1 MRNVKRKVISL
12 ILVIVILSSLLTL
25 TSCNRRYDEDEVIAA
40 AKVLLKDAEIL
51 NEIYYGKGI
60 RYYDTEIENA
70 GYYKRA
76 DATHLLELGFDTIDE
91 LRALTEKTFSYEY
104 SQNVYTTLLYGFK
117 EDGKVVT
124 AARYYQYTDEK
135 TGESFIMVYTKFEV
149 MFKDTIVYDYD
160 SIKVQR
166 SKKENVYLTVNAT
179 VTNSEGLSQ
188 QITLTLTLFEEV
200 DGWRLCNPTYAN
212 YNALND
218 RYEELENQEI
228 K

>member
-1 MRNVKRKVISL
+1 MRNVKRRVISL
-12 ILVIVILSSLLTL
+12 ILVIVILSSLFTL
-25 TSCNRRYDEDEVIAA
+25 TSCNRKYDEEEVIAA
-40 AKVLLKDAEIL
+40 AKVLLKDAELL

-76 DATHLLELGFDTIDE
+76 DATHLSELGFDTIDE
-91 LRALTEKTFSYEY
+91 LKALTERTFSYEY
-104 SQNVYTTLLYGFK
+104 SQNIYTTLLYGFK

-124 AARYYQYTDEK
+124 AARYYQYTDTK
-135 TGESFIMVYTKFEV
+135 TQESFIMVYTKFEV

-160 SIKVQR
+160 SIEVER

-179 VTNSEGLSQ
+179 VTNAEGVSQ
-188 QITLTLTLFEEV
+188 QIILSITLIEEV
-200 DGWRLCNPTYAN
+200 GGWRICNPTYAN

-218 RYEELENQEI
+218 RYKELENQKI

>member
-25 TSCNRRYDEDEVIAA
+25 TSCNRKYDEEEVIAA

-76 DATHLLELGFDTIDE
+76 DATHLLELGFSTIDE
-91 LRALTEKTFSYEY
+91 LRAMTERTFSYEY
-104 SQNVYTTLLYGFK
+104 SQSIYTTLLYGFK

-124 AARYYQYTDEK
+124 AARYYQYTDEE
-135 TGESFIMVYTKFEV
+135 TEESFIMVYTKFEV

-160 SIKVQR
+160 SIKVEKE
-166 SKKENVYLTVNAT
+166 KKENVYLTVNAT
-179 VTNSEGLSQ
+179 VTNAEGASQ
-188 QITLTLTLFEEV
+188 QITLTVTLIEELG
-200 DGWRLCNPTYAN
+200 GWRICNPTYAN

-218 RYEELENQEI
+218 RYNELENQEI

>member
-12 ILVIVILSSLLTL
+12 ILVIVVLSSLLTL
-25 TSCNRRYDEDEVIAA
+25 SSCNRKYDEDEVIAA
-40 AKVLLKDAEIL
+40 AKVLLKEAEVL

-70 GYYKRA
+70 GYYRRA
-76 DATHLLELGFDTIDE
+76 DATHLLELGFSTIDE
-91 LRALTEKTFSYEY
+91 LRAMTERTFSYEY
-104 SQNVYTTLLYGFK
+104 SQNLYTTLLYGFK

-135 TGESFIMVYTKFEV
+135 TKESFIMVYTKFEI

-160 SIKVQR
+160 SIKVEK

-179 VTNSEGLSQ
+179 VTNAEGASQ
-188 QITLTLTLFEEV
+188 QITLTITLIEELG
-200 DGWRLCNPTYAN
+200 GWRICNPTYAN

-218 RYEELENQEI
+218 RYNELENQKI

>member
-12 ILVIVILSSLLTL
+12 ILVIVVLSSLLTL
-25 TSCNRRYDEDEVIAA
+25 SSCNRKYDEDEVIAA
-40 AKVLLKDAEIL
+40 AKVLLKEAEVL

-70 GYYKRA
+70 GYYRRA
-76 DATHLLELGFDTIDE
+76 DATHLLELGFSTIDE
-91 LRALTEKTFSYEY
+91 LRAMTERTFSYEY
-104 SQNVYTTLLYGFK
+104 SQNIYTTLLYGFK
-117 EDGKVVT
+117 EDGKVVS
-124 AARYYQYTDEK
+124 AARYYQYTDEE
-135 TGESFIMVYTKFEV
+135 TEESFIMVYTKFEI

-160 SIKVQR
+160 SIKVEK

-179 VTNSEGLSQ
+179 VTNAEGASQ
-188 QITLTLTLFEEV
+188 QITLTITLIEELG
-200 DGWRLCNPTYAN
+200 GWRICNPTYAN

-218 RYEELENQEI
+218 RYNELENQKI